1 MTLTRRGLTFGT
13 VGALAVGSL
22 ARPAGAAAEPIRIG
36 WLAALTGPASSPGAG
51 FDRGVHYAV
60 DTLNAAGGVNG
71 RKIEVITRDTQ
82 GDPTKAVNATQEL
95 ISREKVHAIWG
106 PTNSGEAL
114 ATVPIMARQKM
125 PNLIPC
131 VVDSLI
137 DPVKYP
143 TVFRPVPSNT
153 QWDDATRYYAL
164 KVLKVKKVA
173 VVGDTTGYGTSA
185 VNASVA
191 ALKKDGAEVVYSAQI
206 DATNPDV
213 SPDMM
218 RMKNAGAE
226 AIVVWTVSAGLD
238 ARLFNTRATMG
249 WDIPF
254 VGHPAMGS
262 GEVQK
267 LLDKP
272 ANWEKVYIVGFK
284 NCSFDAAGK
293 LPPHAQAFV
302 DGVKGKIVLSDTS
315 LWWVTSSVDAI
326 NLIAAAVR
334 KTGSS
339 ASEDIVKY
347 WNTLKQYP
355 GLYATYTFSPE
366 QHNGYPTN
374 EVVMSLA
381 NSQRDGAYTIAPG
394 YS

>member
-1 MTLTRRGLTFGT
+1 MGVSRRALVLGSA
-13 VGALAVGSL
+13 GAV
-22 ARPAGAAAEPIRIG
+22 ARPVLVRAADPIRIG

-60 DTLNAAGGVNG
+60 DAINAAGGVNG
-71 RKIEVITRDTQ
+71 RLIEVTTRDTQ

-95 ISREKVHAIWG
+95 ISRQQVHAIWG

-137 DPVKYP
+137 DPVKYKS
-143 TVFRPVPSNT
+143 VFRPVPTNT
-153 QWDDATRYYAL
+153 QWDDATRLYCL
-164 KVLKVKKVA
+164 KVLKAKKVA
-173 VVGDTTGYGTSA
+173 VVGDVTGYGTSA
-185 VNASVA
+185 VAASVA
-191 ALKKDGAEVVYSAQI
+191 AFKRDGAEVVYQAQI

-213 SPDMM
+213 SPDML
-218 RMKNAGAE
+218 RMKAAGAE
-226 AIVVWTVSAGLD
+226 AIVVWTVSVGLD

-249 WDIPF
+249 WDVPF
-254 VGHPAMGS
+254 VGHPSMGS
-262 GEVQK
+262 GDVAR

-272 ANWEKVYIVGFK
+272 ANWDKVYIVGFK
-284 NCSFDAAGK
+284 DCTFDEGGK
-293 LPPHAQAFV
+293 LPPRTQAFV
-302 DGVKGKIVLSDTS
+302 DGVKGKIQLADTS
-315 LWWVTSSVDAI
+315 LWWVVSSVDAI
-326 NLIAAAVR
+326 NLIAEAIR
-334 KTGSS
+334 KTGSTDS
-339 ASEDIVKY
+339 DAIVG
-347 WNTLKQYP
+347 WLNTVKSYP

-366 QHNGYPTN
+366 EHNGYPTS

-394 YS
+394 YV

>member
-1 MTLTRRGLTFGT
+1 MTLTRRGLTFGAA
-13 VGALAVGSL
+13 GAVAAAGLV
-22 ARPAGAAAEPIRIG
+22 RPAVAAAEPIRIG

-137 DPVKYP
+137 DTVKYP
-143 TVFRPVPSNT
+143 SVFRPVPTNT

-164 KVLKVKKVA
+164 KVLKAKKVA

-191 ALKKDGAEVVYSAQI
+191 AFKKDGVEVVYSAQI
-206 DATNPDV
+206 DATNPDLT
-213 SPDMM
+213 PDMM

-249 WDIPF
+249 WDVPF

-284 NCSFDAAGK
+284 NCSFNAAGK
-293 LPPHAQAFV
+293 LPPHTQAFV
-302 DGVKGKIVLSDTS
+302 DGVKGKIALADTS
-315 LWWVTSSVDAI
+315 LWWVVSSVDAI
-326 NLIAAAVR
+326 NLIADAVR

-339 ASEDIVKY
+339 ASEDIVRHWTTVK
-347 WNTLKQYP
+347 KYP

-366 QHNGYPTN
+366 NHNGYPTD